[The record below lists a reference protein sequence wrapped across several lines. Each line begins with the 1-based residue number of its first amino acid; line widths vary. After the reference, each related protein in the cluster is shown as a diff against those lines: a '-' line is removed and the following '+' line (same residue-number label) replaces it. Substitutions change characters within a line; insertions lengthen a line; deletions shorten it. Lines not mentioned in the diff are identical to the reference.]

1 MEIEAENTIKHRHGF
16 GLDTIR
22 KIVEIYDGQ
31 YSFWEDQGE
40 DSLWFVQSIYLNI
53 PKTV

>member
-1 MEIEAENTIKHRHGF
+1 MKFKIGDLVTRNCYNNDIVF
-16 GLDTIR
+16 